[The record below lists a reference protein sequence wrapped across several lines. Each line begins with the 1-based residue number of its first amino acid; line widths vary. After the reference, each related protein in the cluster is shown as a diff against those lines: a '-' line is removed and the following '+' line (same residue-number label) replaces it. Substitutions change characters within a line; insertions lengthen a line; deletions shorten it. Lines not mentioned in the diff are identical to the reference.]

1 MQAPARGGGRAPRAM
16 RHIDASARATC
27 RAAPKRSAC
36 PALLVATRE
45 IVLVSFSGFVDGISR
60 DVDAA
65 TTRTC
70 PVRNSIAYGW
80 RVAVRTTL
88 LQCAA
93 TLATALAATPFG
105 WRAAGAAMV
114 GGLIIAAGSLVF
126 AVRLFGRGV
135 VPARTAVRSAYAA
148 EVLKWLWLCVALTLA
163 IAVFKLPFPGL
174 IAGVLAAQLSFW
186 IALIAIR

>member
-1 MQAPARGGGRAPRAM
+1 M
-16 RHIDASARATC
+16 RHIDAQDHRRVTNRS
-27 RAAPKRSAC
+27 RAAPDRPRS
-36 PALLVATRE
+36 VATQE
-45 IVLVSFSGFVDGISR
+45 NVLVSFSGFVDGISR
-60 DVDAA
+60 DVDAV
-65 TTRTC
+65 TTRAC
-70 PVRNSIAYGW
+70 QVRNSIAYGW

-114 GGLIIAAGSLVF
+114 GGLIIAAGNLLF

-135 VPARTAVRSAYAA
+135 VPARVAVRSAYAA

-174 IAGVLAAQLSFW
+174 IAGVMAAQVSFW

>member
-1 MQAPARGGGRAPRAM
+1 M
-16 RHIDASARATC
+16 
-27 RAAPKRSAC
+27 
-36 PALLVATRE
+36 
-45 IVLVSFSGFVDGISR
+45 
-60 DVDAA
+60 
-65 TTRTC
+65 
-70 PVRNSIAYGW
+70 RNSIAYGW

-105 WRAAGAAMV
+105 WRAAGAAMA
-114 GGLIIAAGSLVF
+114 GGLIIAAGNLLF

-135 VPARTAVRSAYAA
+135 VPARVAVRSAYAA

-174 IAGVLAAQLSFW
+174 IAGVMAAQVSFW